1 MTSTSLRNTSL
12 RNTSL
17 RNTSLRNTVWT
28 YAAMDGDG
36 NTVTGEIRAGSEGD
50 AVSRVHEL
58 GYRPISL
65 REPNTGIFSRE
76 FRIDRFTKKVDAT
89 ELAGNIRQL
98 SAMLRAGVPMMRGLH
113 VVVEQTADN
122 LQRAWAAVRTDIES
136 GDALSTALERHP
148 EVFDTILVSLVR
160 AGEASGTLDLALT
173 QAATALERRAAL
185 RRKVRSALAY
195 PVAVLSLVGGVV
207 VAMSL
212 FVVPVF
218 RSVYADLGGELPLPT
233 VLVLAV
239 SGFLRSNLLPI
250 AVAVLLARS
259 ALRKW
264 KATPKGELAMARF
277 VLWLPII
284 GDLLRRTALARASR
298 SLAVLTASGVPLLE
312 ALQIAGRVS
321 DNAVIRIVFG
331 EAAEAVRNGRTLS
344 SELARHPVI
353 PPLFSQ
359 VVAVGEESGD
369 LTEMLSVVAV
379 AFKTEVDAGAESL
392 SSVAEPL
399 LIAFLGI
406 VVGGIVLSLY
416 LPMFR
421 LVDLVQ

>member
-1 MTSTSLRNTSL
+1 MTSTL
-12 RNTSL
+12 
-17 RNTSLRNTVWT
+17 WT

-50 AVSRVHEL
+50 AVSRVRDL
-58 GYRPISL
+58 GYRPVSL
-65 REPNTGIFSRE
+65 REPSTSIFSRDFQIE
-76 FRIDRFTKKVDAT
+76 RFAGKVDAA
-89 ELAGNIRQL
+89 ELAGSIRQL
-98 SAMLRAGVPMMRGLH
+98 SAMLRAGVPMMRGLN
-113 VVVEQTADN
+113 VIVEQSDDT
-122 LQRAWAAVRTDIES
+122 LERAWAAVRTDIES
-136 GDALSTALERHP
+136 GDALSAALERHP
-148 EVFDTILVSLVR
+148 KVFDTILVSLVR

-195 PVAVLSLVGGVV
+195 PIAVLALVGVVV

-233 VLVLAV
+233 VVVLAV
-239 SGFLRSNLLPI
+239 SGFLSSNIIPLI
-250 AVAVLLARS
+250 AASFLARA
-259 ALRKW
+259 ALRRW
-264 KATPKGELAMARF
+264 RTTPAGELATARF
-277 VLWLPII
+277 ILRLPIV
-284 GDLLRRTALARASR
+284 GDLIRRTALARASR
-298 SLAVLTASGVPLLE
+298 SLAVLTAAGVPLLE
-312 ALQIAGRVS
+312 ALDIAGRVS
-321 DNAVIRIVFG
+321 GNAVIRTVFNDAG
-331 EAAEAVRNGRTLS
+331 DAIRNGRTLS
-344 SELARHPVI
+344 SELGKHAVI

-369 LTEMLSVVAV
+369 LTEMLSLVGDVYES
-379 AFKTEVDAGAESL
+379 EVDTAAESL
-392 SSVAEPL
+392 SAVAEPL
-399 LIAFLGI
+399 LIAFLGV